1 MEGKYIQFS
10 TGDDSVS
17 HQNGLEPVTVRKRIS
32 SINTCNICIRDLIE
46 YSQMECKYIQFSTG
60 DDGVP
65 CQNGLE
71 RVTVRKE
78 IQQYQQLRHSSMFT

>member
-1 MEGKYIQFS
+1 MEG
-10 TGDDSVS
+10 
-17 HQNGLEPVTVRKRIS
+17 
-32 SINTCNICIRDLIE
+32 
-46 YSQMECKYIQFSTG
+46 KYIQFSTG